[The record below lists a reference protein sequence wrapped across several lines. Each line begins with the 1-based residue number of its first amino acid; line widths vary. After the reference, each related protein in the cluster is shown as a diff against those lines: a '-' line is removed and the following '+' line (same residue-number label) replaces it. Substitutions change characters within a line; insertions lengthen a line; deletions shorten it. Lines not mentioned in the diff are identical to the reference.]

1 MVTVFTGGPVF
12 VGDGSVLEGVQ
23 VHVEEGRISR
33 IVDTSHS
40 RPRNAEVVQLNGC
53 FLLPGLIDC
62 HVHLCMDA
70 GPDPLGT
77 LSNEAVPLTAIKAA
91 EFAAETLLSGVTA
104 VRDMG
109 GLAGVDLVL
118 RDAIGTGRIPGPRML
133 ASGQL
138 ICMTGGHGWQIGR
151 QADGRTEVMRAVREQ
166 ILAGADLIKLMATG
180 GVMTPGVEPGSEQ
193 FTESELRAGVK
204 EAHKAGKKTA
214 THAQGTKGIKNA
226 LLAGID
232 SIEHGIYLNDECL
245 DLMLEKGVPL
255 IPTMS
260 ALFHIEKMGVE
271 AGIPEFAVAK
281 TLRVKPFFLESVRMA
296 REAGV
301 SGAMGT
307 DAGTP
312 FNGHGQNLEELVFM
326 VESGFSEEEALKAA
340 TGTAARVLGLEEEIG
355 TIAVGRQAD
364 LLLVEGNPLQD
375 IGLLQDR
382 ENIRMIVQGGRVVK
396 G

>member
-1 MVTVFTGGPVF
+1 MVRVFTGGPVF
-12 VGDGSVLEGVQ
+12 VGDGSILENVQ
-23 VHVEEGRISR
+23 VHVEEGRISK
-33 IVDTSHS
+33 IVDAGHS
-40 RPRNAEVVQLNGC
+40 KPRNAEVVPLDGC

-77 LSNEAVPLTAIKAA
+77 LSSEAAALTAIKAA
-91 EFAAETLLSGVTA
+91 KFAEKTLMSGVTA

-109 GLAGVDLVL
+109 GRGGVDLVV
-118 RDAIGTGRIPGPRML
+118 RDAIRSGRIPGPRIM
-133 ASGQL
+133 ASAQL
-138 ICMTGGHGWQIGR
+138 ICMTGGHGWQVGR
-151 QADGRTEVMRAVREQ
+151 QADGPAEVMRAVREQ
-166 ILAGADLIKLMATG
+166 ILAGADLVKLMATG

-193 FTESELRAGVK
+193 FSQEELRAGIL

-214 THAQGTKGIKNA
+214 THAQGTQGIKNA

-232 SIEHGIYLNDECL
+232 SIEHGIYLDDECL
-245 DLMLEKGVPL
+245 ELMLKRSVPL

-260 ALFHIEKMGVE
+260 ALFHIERKGLE
-271 AGIPEFAVAK
+271 AGIPEFAVDK
-281 TLRVKPFFLESVRMA
+281 TLRVKPFFLESMRMA

-301 SGAMGT
+301 SVAMGT

-312 FNGHGQNLEELVFM
+312 FNSHGRNLEELLFM
-326 VESGFSEEEALKAA
+326 VESGFSEEEALLSA
-340 TGTAARVLGLEEEIG
+340 TGVAAGVLGLQEDMG
-355 TIAVGRQAD
+355 TIAPGRQAD

-375 IGLLQDR
+375 IGLLLNQ
-382 ENIRMIVQGGRVVK
+382 ENIRMIIQKGRVVK